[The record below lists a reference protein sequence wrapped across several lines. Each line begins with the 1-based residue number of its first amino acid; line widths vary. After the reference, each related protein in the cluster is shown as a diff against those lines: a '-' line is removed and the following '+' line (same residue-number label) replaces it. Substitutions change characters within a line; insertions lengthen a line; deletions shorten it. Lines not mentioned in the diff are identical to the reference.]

1 MSKVYVFGHQR
12 PDTDAVTAAITLSYL
27 ENELGLDCEPRVLG
41 SLNDETKYVL
51 DYFKVKEPKYLN
63 DVRLQLKDIK
73 YHKNMMLNG
82 NSTIKDTYDY
92 LIDNGITGLPIVD
105 DDNKYLGIVTL
116 KDLAREIISGD
127 FNKLDTSYDNILST
141 IDGEKVLKFDKDI
154 KGDLLVASYNQETFK
169 KDVKLTSDNILLVG
183 DRHAIHEYAIN
194 SNIKLLIVTGSND
207 VLKENIEL
215 AKKNK
220 VNIIR
225 TNLDTFSASKL
236 IGLSNKVKNILHRE
250 SITFKESDFYDDF
263 VEETKKLKHNNYPI
277 VNSSDKCLGLIRVT
291 DIVEKN
297 NKKVLLVDHQE
308 AEQSAPGL
316 EEAEIV
322 GIVDH
327 HKIGNISTKLPINFR
342 NMAVG
347 SSNTIIYQLYKE
359 NNVKVPKEIGGLM
372 ISGILSDTLILQS
385 PTTTDLDR
393 ETVKELSKLL
403 KIDYEKY
410 ALGMF
415 KAGTS
420 LKGKTYEEIINTDLK
435 TFTSGDTKF
444 AVAQVFTLDADEI
457 SKDIDNYIKSL
468 EENNTK
474 LGCEFTMLCFTDVI
488 KNGSYVIYTE
498 KAKDILA
505 SGFKKA
511 KFDQMTYIPGL
522 ASRKKQMVPV
532 ILSELEKE

>member
-41 SLNDETKYVL
+41 GINDETKYVL

-92 LIDNGITGLPIVD
+92 LVENSITGLPIVD

-116 KDLAREIISGD
+116 KDLAREIISGN

-141 IDGEKVLKFDKDI
+141 IEGEKVLKFDKDI

-169 KDVKLTSDNILLVG
+169 KDVELTSENILLVG
-183 DRHAIHEYAIN
+183 DRHTIHEYAIN
-194 SNIKLLIVTGSND
+194 SKIKLLIVTGSKEINN
-207 VLKENIEL
+207 ENIKL
-215 AKKNK
+215 AEKNK

-225 TNLDTFSASKL
+225 TSLDTFSASKL
-236 IGLSNKVKNILHRE
+236 IGLSNKVKNILHQE

-277 VNSSDKCLGLIRVT
+277 VNSNDKCLGLIRVT

-327 HKIGNISTKLPINFR
+327 HKIGNISTKFPINFR

-359 NNVKVPKEIGGLM
+359 NNVKIPNEIAGLM

-420 LKGKTYEEIINTDLK
+420 LKGKTYEEVINTDLK

-444 AVAQVFTLDADEI
+444 AIAQVFTLDADEI
-457 SKDIDNYIKSL
+457 SKDIDNYIKAL

-474 LGCEFTMLCFTDVI
+474 LGCEFTMLAFTDVI

-505 SGFKKA
+505 SGYKKA
-511 KFDQMTYIPGL
+511 EFKQMTYIDGL

-532 ILSELEKE
+532 ILSELE

>member
-1 MSKVYVFGHQR
+1 MSKVYIFGHQR

-27 ENELGLDCEPRVLG
+27 EKELGMDAEPRVLG

-73 YHKNMMLNG
+73 YHKGMMLNG
-82 NSTIKDTYDY
+82 DSTIKETYDY
-92 LIDNGITGLPIVD
+92 LVEKNTTGIPIVD

-116 KDLAREIISGD
+116 KDLAREIISGNY
-127 FNKLDTSYDNILST
+127 NKLDTSYDNIVKTLN
-141 IDGEKVLKFDKDI
+141 GEKVLKFDEEI
-154 KGDLLVASYNQETFK
+154 KGDLLVASYNQDTFT
-169 KDVKLTSDNILLVG
+169 KDVNLTSDNILLVG
-183 DRHAIHEYAIN
+183 DRHKIHEYAIN
-194 SNIKLLIVTGSND
+194 NKIKLLIVTGSND
-207 VLKENIEL
+207 LLKENIDL
-215 AKKNK
+215 AKSNK
-220 VNIIR
+220 INVIR
-225 TNLDTFSASKL
+225 TNLDTFTASKL

-277 VNSSDKCLGLIRVT
+277 VNSADKCLGLIRVT

-297 NKKVLLVDHQE
+297 NKKVILVDHQE

-316 EEAEIV
+316 EQAEIV

-327 HKIGNISTKLPINFR
+327 HKISNISTKLPINFR

-359 NNVKVPKEIGGLM
+359 NNIKIPNDIAGLM

-420 LKGKTYEEIINTDLK
+420 LKGKTYDEVINTDLK

-444 AVAQVFTLDADEI
+444 AIAQVFTLDIDEI
-457 SKDIDNYIKSL
+457 SNDIDNYLKAL
-468 EENNTK
+468 EENNEK
-474 LGCEFTMLCFTDVI
+474 LGCKFTMLAFTDVI

-498 KAKDILA
+498 DAKDILA
-505 SGFKKA
+505 SGYKKA
-511 KFDQMTYIPGL
+511 DFKQMTYIDGL
-522 ASRKKQMVPV
+522 ASRKKQMVPL
-532 ILSELEKE
+532 ILSELE

>member
-1 MSKVYVFGHQR
+1 
-12 PDTDAVTAAITLSYL
+12 
-27 ENELGLDCEPRVLG
+27 
-41 SLNDETKYVL
+41 
-51 DYFKVKEPKYLN
+51 
-63 DVRLQLKDIK
+63 
-73 YHKNMMLNG
+73 MLNG
-82 NSTIKDTYDY
+82 DSTISETYDY
-92 LIDNGITGLPIVD
+92 LVENNTTGIPIVD

-116 KDLAREIISGD
+116 KDLAREIISGNY
-127 FNKLDTSYDNILST
+127 NKLDTSYDNIVKTLK
-141 IDGEKVLKFDKDI
+141 GEKVVKIDKEI
-154 KGDLLVASYNQETFK
+154 TGDLLVASYNQETFTN
-169 KDVKLTSDNILLVG
+169 DVKLTSDNILLVG
-183 DRHAIHEYAIN
+183 DRHKIHEYAIN
-194 SNIKLLIVTGSND
+194 NKIKLLIVTGSNE

-215 AKKNK
+215 AKKNN

-225 TNLDTFSASKL
+225 THLDTFTASKL

-297 NKKVLLVDHQE
+297 NKKVILVDHQE

-316 EEAEIV
+316 EQAEIV

-327 HKIGNISTKLPINFR
+327 HKISNISTKLPINFR

-359 NNVKVPKEIGGLM
+359 NNVKIPNDIAGLM

-393 ETVKELSKLL
+393 NTVKELSKLL
-403 KIDYEKY
+403 KMDYEKY

-420 LKGKTYEEIINTDLK
+420 LKGKTYEEVINTDLK

-444 AVAQVFTLDADEI
+444 AIAQVFTLDADEI
-457 SKDIDNYIKSL
+457 SKDIDNYINAL
-468 EENNTK
+468 EENNAK
-474 LGCEFTMLCFTDVI
+474 LGCEFTMLAFTDVI

-505 SGFKKA
+505 AGYKKSS
-511 KFDQMTYIPGL
+511 FEQMTYIKGL

-532 ILSELEKE
+532 ILSELE